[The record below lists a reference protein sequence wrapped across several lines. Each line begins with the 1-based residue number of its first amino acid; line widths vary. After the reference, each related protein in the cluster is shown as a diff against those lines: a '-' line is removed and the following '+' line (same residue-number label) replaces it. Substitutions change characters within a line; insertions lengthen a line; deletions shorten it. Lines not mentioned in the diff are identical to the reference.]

1 MEVLYDILLLYIIL
15 KKEDKFLRERVRVSC
30 KE

>member
-15 KKEDKFLRERVRVSC
+15 EKEDKFLRERVRVSC